1 MGLRDWLRKERDS
14 WAAAWDA
21 RMSTDDA
28 SAARLGGGWQPQS
41 QPHTGATRPI
51 PPSGGTSAQRPS
63 QRNLACPIKQAGDSS
78 WCERCGTRW
87 DTNDAYPPECPKVER
102 VQALPTLLDTKKALG
117 AATLED
123 LFGEVLT
130 RLDPDPSRQ
139 GIAETPARAAK
150 AWRYWCSGYAEDVD
164 AHFKSF
170 EDGAEGYDEMVIVH
184 NIPVLSH
191 CEHHLAAITG
201 HAHVGYIPNGRVV
214 GLSKLA
220 RVVDALSRRLQVQE
234 RLTVQIAD
242 AIEKNLAPAGVAVI
256 VKAGHGCMSSR
267 GVRIHGSV
275 TTTSA
280 LRGALHEG
288 PARAEFLSL
297 CAAAEAKASG

>member
-21 RMSTDDA
+21 RMTLDDA
-28 SAARLGGGWQPQS
+28 PAQRLGGGWQPQS
-41 QPHTGATRPI
+41 AGAAGETRPT
-51 PPSGGTSAQRPS
+51 PPKGGTGVKGPS
-63 QRNLACPIKQAGDSS
+63 QQVFSRNPGHKSLGNSS
-78 WCERCGTRW
+78 
-87 DTNDAYPPECPKVER
+87 
-102 VQALPTLLDTKKALG
+102 
-117 AATLED
+117 LED
-123 LFGEVLT
+123 LFGEVLK

-150 AWRYWCSGYAEDVD
+150 AWRYWCNGYEEDVD
-164 AHFKSF
+164 ALFKSF

-184 NIPVLSH
+184 NVPILSH
-191 CEHHLAAITG
+191 CEHHLAAISG
-201 HAHVGYIPNGRVV
+201 IAHIGYIPSGRVV

-220 RVVDALSRRLQVQE
+220 RVADALSRRLQVQE

-242 AIEKNLAPAGVAVI
+242 AIEKNLCPRGVGVI
-256 VKAGHGCMSSR
+256 IKAAHGCMSSR

-280 LRGALHEG
+280 LRGVLHEG

-297 CAAAEAKASG
+297 CAAAEARATPP